1 MELGVE
7 ELASWMRSNRLLLNP
22 HKTDFL
28 WCATRRR
35 RDQLSVVPLEICGER
50 LLPKGVVRDLG
61 AMLEADLSMTCHV
74 RQMVSKCFR
83 QLRLIRSCIRSLP
96 FEAAKTAVVCF
107 VTTQVDR
114 CNSLLAGAPKHLL
127 DRLQSVLNSAAK
139 LVCNRRK
146 YDHVTPLLRDVLHW
160 LPVRYRIEHKLALLV
175 YKSLHGAAPGYLA
188 EYCVSVSSTR
198 AGPSLRSEAKGDLQV
213 RKSRTG
219 FGDRAFSVAGPRCW
233 NSIPPSIRAAP
244 TMESFKSRLK
254 TYYFEKAYL

>member
-1 MELGVE
+1 M
-7 ELASWMRSNRLLLNP
+7 
-22 HKTDFL
+22 
-28 WCATRRR
+28 
-35 RDQLSVVPLEICGER
+35 
-50 LLPKGVVRDLG
+50 
-61 AMLEADLSMTCHV
+61 
-74 RQMVSKCFR
+74 
-83 QLRLIRSCIRSLP
+83 
-96 FEAAKTAVVCF
+96 
-107 VTTQVDR
+107 
-114 CNSLLAGAPKHLL
+114 
-127 DRLQSVLNSAAK
+127 
-139 LVCNRRK
+139 
-146 YDHVTPLLRDVLHW
+146 YW

-213 RKSRTG
+213 RKSITG